1 MSAGAGGGPGTGP
14 TRICFVSPHA
24 YALFSGI
31 PRGFGGAEV
40 QQGLIGRALA
50 ARGFDVRFV
59 TYAPGRA
66 HDECY
71 GDIRVFTVPGPGHGR
86 PGLAGKLANIDLWRA
101 LSRADADVYY
111 QRCAG
116 TLTGVVGLYARLHR
130 KPFLFSVANDRDLDG
145 HYLRT
150 AAPHQ
155 AMLYRLGVR
164 LASAIVIQSEH
175 QARLLRERWGREG
188 VLTPSACPIPEGP
201 LPPSTARRGALWVGN
216 MLPKKRPGLLADLA
230 AAVPEV
236 SFTMIA
242 PETGDPG
249 YVRAQLERV
258 RACPNVRHVPR
269 APYEAM
275 PGYYCDAALLV
286 STSTAEGFPNVFLE
300 AWANRMPVVSL
311 EIDPDKLL
319 CRKGLG
325 VHAKTID
332 EMAAA
337 VRRLAANP
345 AEREAI
351 GERGQAWVRDRHA
364 PEAVGERY
372 EALIAKVRG
381 GG

>member
-1 MSAGAGGGPGTGP
+1 MIGA
-14 TRICFVSPHA
+14 RICFVSPHA

-40 QQGLIGRALA
+40 QQWLIGRALD

-66 HDECY
+66 HDERY

-101 LSRADADVYY
+101 LSRAGANVYY

-155 AMLYRLGVR
+155 AMLFRLGMR

-175 QARLLRERWGREG
+175 QARLLREGWGREG
-188 VLTPSACPIPEGP
+188 VLIPSACPIPEAP
-201 LPPSTARRGALWVGN
+201 LPPATARRGALWVGN
-216 MLPKKRPGLLADLA
+216 MLPKKRPVLLADLA

-236 SFTMIA
+236 PFTMIA
-242 PETGDPG
+242 PETGDPAF
-249 YVRAQLERV
+249 VRSALERLKG
-258 RACPNVRHVPR
+258 CPNLRHVPR

-275 PGYYCDAALLV
+275 PGYYRDAALLV

-311 EIDPDKLL
+311 EIDPDELL
-319 CRKGLG
+319 CEKGLG
-325 VHAKTID
+325 AHAKTID

-337 VRRLAANP
+337 VRRLAADP
-345 AEREAI
+345 AERDAI
-351 GERGQAWVRDRHA
+351 GARGQAWVRERHA
-364 PEAVGERY
+364 PEAVGARY
-372 EALIAKVRG
+372 ETLLRSMMG
-381 GG
+381 GGDGD